1 MRDWINTVHR
11 DSIFVIIT
19 LAISLGL
26 FFLPTGFPSPYDD
39 ANSMR
44 SVAIVEAT
52 DNSLVKIIG
61 PITEGIQQLSIKL
74 IRGPFKGQQF
84 ETNNQLIGKL
94 ELDKFFV
101 SGDRVFIVLDLNQDS
116 SEVVYANVIDHY
128 RTDKTILLVLL
139 FFACLTVVAGWVGIK
154 AIVSFIFAGSVIFKI
169 LLPAILWGWN
179 PIAVALVVVASL
191 TAVIIFLVGGLTR
204 KGVTAFV
211 GAIGGVLVTSLLA
224 TIFSYAFK
232 IHGAVRPFTETLLY
246 TGFGNLNLVH
256 LFIAGIFVASSGAV
270 MDLAM
275 DISASMYEVH
285 QNHREITRINLI
297 RSGLTVGRHAVG
309 TMTTTL
315 LLAYSGG
322 YTGMLMTFIARGV
335 PWENVIN
342 MVYVSSEMVHTLV
355 GSFGLVLVAPVT
367 AIAGG
372 WILIPKK
379 RVLETETNSKETK
392 ELHSVS

>member
-1 MRDWINTVHR
+1 MKAWSDIIHR
-11 DSIFVIIT
+11 DSVFVIIT
-19 LAISLGL
+19 FAISLGL

-44 SVAIVEAT
+44 TVAIVEAT

-61 PITEGIQQLSIKL
+61 PITEGIQQLDVKL

-139 FFACLTVVAGWVGIK
+139 FFACLTIVAGWVGIK

-179 PIAVALVVVASL
+179 PIAVALVVVAML

-256 LFIAGIFVASSGAV
+256 IFIAGVFVASSGAV

-342 MVYVSSEMVHTLV
+342 MVYVSSELVHTLV

>member
-74 IRGPFKGQQF
+74 IRGPFKAQQF

-101 SGDRVFIVLDLNQDS
+101 PGDRVFIVLDLNQDS

-256 LFIAGIFVASSGAV
+256 IFIAGIFVASSGAV

-342 MVYVSSEMVHTLV
+342 MVYVSSELVHTLV

-379 RVLETETNSKETK
+379 RVLETENNSKETK
-392 ELHSVS
+392 KLHSVS